1 MARRPIT
8 NPLEYLQVAWRRWLW
23 ILIPAV
29 LITAATVVLAR
40 RLPKLYR
47 SEALILVEP
56 QRVPADF
63 VKPTVSSNVAQRLES
78 IQEQILSRTQLSAII
93 QKYGLY
99 RGSGLTEDGQVSQMR
114 ADIDVVPVVDPD
126 QREPQ
131 VTAFRIAYQGSDPLL
146 TQQVTRELSSLF
158 ISENL
163 KARAQ
168 QAQGTEAFIDGRL
181 ADADQQLKTL
191 ENQ

>member
-56 QRVPADF
+56 QKVPADF
-63 VKPTVSSNVAQRLES
+63 VKPTVSSNVAMRLES
-78 IQEQILSRTQLSAII
+78 IQEEILSRTELGKILDKYALYAGSGETEEQKIGEMLSAITVTPI
-93 QKYGLY
+93 
-99 RGSGLTEDGQVSQMR
+99 
-114 ADIDVVPVVDPD
+114 IDTD
-126 QREPQ
+126 QRNAD
-131 VTAFRIAYQGSDPLL
+131 VTAFRIAFEYGNPLQA
-146 TQQVTRELSSLF
+146 QQVTRDLSGLF
-158 ISENL
+158 IAENL
-163 KARAQ
+163 KARA
-168 QAQGTEAFIDGRL
+168 
-181 ADADQQLKTL
+181 
-191 ENQ
+191 